1 MDGLSGVH
9 ISNIVNEVI
18 RTISSLFIYSLFILQ
33 KIFKRT
39 KTQIKQTST
48 HRTRIITQKKQ
59 QRQQFFSRRKTSKRM
74 EIIFSFCV
82 LVLLLHP
89 KSFRKKTN
97 KQTRNCPKSLY

>member
-48 HRTRIITQKKQ
+48 NRTRIITQKKQ
-59 QRQQFFSRRKTSKRM
+59 QRQQFFSRRKSSKRM
-74 EIIFSFCV
+74 EIIFFFLRFGASFT
-82 LVLLLHP
+82 P
-89 KSFRKKTN
+89 KIFS
-97 KQTRNCPKSLY
+97 

>member
-39 KTQIKQTST
+39 KNANQANI
-48 HRTRIITQKKQ
+48 
-59 QRQQFFSRRKTSKRM
+59 
-74 EIIFSFCV
+74 
-82 LVLLLHP
+82 
-89 KSFRKKTN
+89 N
-97 KQTRNCPKSLY
+97 

>member
-48 HRTRIITQKKQ
+48 NRTRIIT
-59 QRQQFFSRRKTSKRM
+59 
-74 EIIFSFCV
+74 
-82 LVLLLHP
+82 
-89 KSFRKKTN
+89 
-97 KQTRNCPKSLY
+97 